1 MIPRLHRTLAALALG
16 AVAVTAVSCRDVADA
31 VFTPPRATLAGV
43 AVGALGTAGPSLDVS
58 LLLENP
64 NPYALTATGA
74 RYRLM
79 VNDTTEV
86 GSGATTEDV
95 TVGARDSVRVR
106 LPVTLGW
113 SALGGAGQTLLGG
126 TDVDVMVVGEVV
138 VDTPLGERTVPLRAR
153 SRVKGLR

>member
-1 MIPRLHRTLAALALG
+1 MPSVHRALSALVAAAAL
-16 AVAVTAVSCRDVADA
+16 TAACRDVADA

-43 AVGALGTAGPSLDVS
+43 AVGALGTAGPSLDVT

-64 NPYALTATGA
+64 NPYSLTATGA
-74 RYRLM
+74 SYRLM

-95 TVGARDSVRVR
+95 TVGAGDTVTVR

-113 SALGGAGQTLLGG
+113 SALGGAGQTLLRGA
-126 TDVDVMVVGEVV
+126 DVDVMVVGEVT
-138 VDTPLGERTVPLRAR
+138 VDTPLGERAVPLRAR

>member
-1 MIPRLHRTLAALALG
+1 MNPLLRRTLAVL
-16 AVAVTAVSCRDVADA
+16 AVAAASTTGASCGDVADA
-31 VFTPPRATLAGV
+31 VFTPPRARLAGV
-43 AVGALGTAGPSLDVS
+43 AVGALGTAGPTLDVA
-58 LLLENP
+58 LVLENP
-64 NPYALTATGA
+64 NPYTLTATGA

-95 TVGARDSVRVR
+95 TVGARDSITVR

-113 SALGGAGQTLLGG
+113 SALGGAGQALLGG
-126 TDVDVMVVGEVV
+126 TDVDVMVVGEVM
-138 VDTPLGERTVPLRAR
+138 VDTPLGDRTVPLRAR

>member
-1 MIPRLHRTLAALALG
+1 MISRLRRTLAALAVG
-16 AVAVTAVSCRDVADA
+16 AVSMTGASCRDVADA

-64 NPYALTATGA
+64 NPYSMTATGA

-95 TVGARDSVRVR
+95 TVAARDSVIVR

-113 SALGGAGQTLLGG
+113 SALGGAGQAILGG
-126 TDVDVMVVGEVV
+126 TDVDVMVLGEVM
-138 VDTPLGERTVPLRAR
+138 VDTPFGERTVPLRAR
-153 SRVKGLR
+153 SRVKGVR

>member
-1 MIPRLHRTLAALALG
+1 MTYLLPRALAVLATAASAAGG
-16 AVAVTAVSCRDVADA
+16 ASCRDVADA

-43 AVGALGTAGPSLDVS
+43 AVGALGTAGPSLDVA

-64 NPYALTATGA
+64 NPYSLTATEA

-86 GSGATTEDV
+86 GSGATTTDV
-95 TVGARDSVRVR
+95 TVGGGDTVTVR

-113 SALGGAGQTLLGG
+113 SALGGAGQVLLRG
-126 TDVDVMVVGEVV
+126 TDVDVMVVGDVT

-153 SRVKGLR
+153 SRVRGLR